1 MRYRWCCWQGRA
13 VSPAK
18 APKGV
23 DRAIVAAAV
32 AAAGVDPA
40 RAGSSRARRRSSTCL
55 PRPRPRRGTLGSAEL
70 LLPRRVASAGAASAS
85 QNSGNELD
93 RVHCGE
99 PAPSTVGRFGVL
111 RVYVGVSKSASARES
126 PGIYKPSRLTRIPR
140 VVDDLVDRRLWFF
153 SLGLRLSIVITR
165 LCGLALPRLRGRR
178 AARLGAAALHRR
190 SRNRRRFRRHPIG
203 TLPTRLPRLKHVP
216 PPFLHALRLPL
227 HLLHERL
234 PRRPNLEVAPTLDAI
249 QLGQQPRQPFFVPMN
264 GGVGRVVFELGCVQ
278 GGSRLEDELGGG
290 RRGELS
296 LEVLKPGGEFVE
308 FLQPLRALVD
318 DGFLLFLLLGL
329 IFLCSLA
336 WWLGLLLLVRSR
348 RR

>member
-1 MRYRWCCWQGRA
+1 MLLLLG
-13 VSPAK
+13 
-18 APKGV
+18 
-23 DRAIVAAAV
+23 
-32 AAAGVDPA
+32 
-40 RAGSSRARRRSSTCL
+40 RRRSRSRRVCRRFRCVIVGVVGRDARSRLRRRRRVSTARL
-55 PRPRPRRGTLGSAEL
+55 WL
-70 LLPRRVASAGAASAS
+70 LLLLRRVLTLLAPAHLALVGARQHVFLVPVLGAAHWDRRSCCCRGALRLLVLLLLRRILGTSWIAFIAAS
-85 QNSGNELD
+85 LL
-93 RVHCGE
+93 R
-99 PAPSTVGRFGVL
+99 RLLGVL
-111 RVYVGVSKSASARES
+111 VS
-126 PGIYKPSRLTRIPR
+126 RIPR